1 MNCRDRSMPNSNQS
15 EEVWTRRRSSCPR
28 DRVRVLFR
36 LPDFPSIRRHSTGT
50 CGGHGVISVSPTN
63 HNRTWLG
70 PAEVEVDPEPRLLRS
85 HQQHLNMPR
94 GRSEPTRAQY
104 SHGLE
109 YVANKP
115 AFLQN
120 FGRPVPSSPDRDGE
134 RGGRGGRE
142 PLPERP
148 DEGEWARGSDDEEED
163 EWDVRFGG
171 GEDGPQVVVLKEGRH
186 LSAAEVD
193 RERKIGE
200 SPSFFSADKQPRA
213 STRTQK

>member
-1 MNCRDRSMPNSNQS
+1 
-15 EEVWTRRRSSCPR
+15 
-28 DRVRVLFR
+28 
-36 LPDFPSIRRHSTGT
+36 
-50 CGGHGVISVSPTN
+50 
-63 HNRTWLG
+63 
-70 PAEVEVDPEPRLLRS
+70 
-85 HQQHLNMPR
+85 MPR

-109 YVANKP
+109 YVAQKP

-120 FGRPVPSSPDRDGE
+120 FGRPAPSSSDRDGRE
-134 RGGRGGRE
+134 GRGGRE

-148 DEGEWARGSDDEEED
+148 DEGEWAKGSDDEEEED

-186 LSAAEVD
+186 LSAAEVE

-200 SPSFFSADKQPRA
+200 LSFPSR
-213 STRTQK
+213 